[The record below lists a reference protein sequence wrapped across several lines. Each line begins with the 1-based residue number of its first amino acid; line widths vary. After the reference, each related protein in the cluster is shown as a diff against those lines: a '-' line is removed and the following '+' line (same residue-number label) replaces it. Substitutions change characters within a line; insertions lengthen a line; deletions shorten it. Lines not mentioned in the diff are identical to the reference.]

1 MEERIYKTIAFN
13 TEVFS
18 TFELMNQPQK
28 KQIRIAI
35 TGPESSGKTTLARQL
50 SEMYKGQYIPE
61 FAREYVE
68 NLSHHYTFQDVETI
82 AHAQVEQYE
91 ASLKSSERLFF
102 FDTWLIITKVW
113 FRWVFGKTPDW
124 LEGQIRDCPI
134 DLFLLCRPDLPW
146 EADPVRENGGE
157 NRIRLFEEYRNELI
171 HYGFS
176 FVEISGTDDQRL
188 NNARDA
194 IRKFYKLA

>member
-1 MEERIYKTIAFN
+1 
-13 TEVFS
+13 
-18 TFELMNQPQK
+18 MNPQ
-28 KQIRIAI
+28 QIRIAV

-50 SEMYKGQYIPE
+50 ADLYKGQYIPE

-68 NLSHHYTFQDVETI
+68 KLAHHYSYEDVETI
-82 AHAQVEQYE
+82 ARTQVDQYQE
-91 ASLKSSERLFF
+91 TKLSSEKLFF

-113 FRWVFGKTPDW
+113 FRWVFGKVPDW
-124 LEGQIRDCPI
+124 LENQIHGCPI

-171 HYGFS
+171 NYGFS

-188 NNARDA
+188 NNAIEA
-194 IRKFYKLA
+194 IRKFYKLS